1 MLEKFIEN
9 QNNQY
14 VFWILSEFFE
24 DKYNF
29 ENVNCDIK
37 ILNKNDE
44 LIQIENL
51 HIGTLYYNTCIKQLM
66 QKQGRKKGYGI
77 PLFFNNFSE
86 LSILKSIEITWELRI
101 NNSIILLHKI
111 YELNFIFEE
120 GKNIYYLET
129 QNYYSYYANK
139 SDNILDK
146 HVTFYESAKHYNGN
160 QEEFSYQN
168 LKVEE
173 VPPTNEEIQSNYF
186 NFMKKE
192 NVLMNMCK
200 NEDFTL
206 DVLSFTKKIDLIP
219 SKFSE
224 SKLIN
229 RILGAKN
236 FSKLFNW
243 GEILKSSI

>member
-37 ILNKNDE
+37 ILNK
-44 LIQIENL
+44 
-51 HIGTLYYNTCIKQLM
+51 K
-66 QKQGRKKGYGI
+66 
-77 PLFFNNFSE
+77 
-86 LSILKSIEITWELRI
+86 
-101 NNSIILLHKI
+101 
-111 YELNFIFEE
+111 
-120 GKNIYYLET
+120 
-129 QNYYSYYANK
+129 
-139 SDNILDK
+139 LDK

-186 NFMKKE
+186 NFMKRE

-243 GEILKSSI
+243 AEILKSSI

>member
-9 QNNQY
+9 QNDQY

-37 ILNKNDE
+37 ILNKNDK

-51 HIGTLYYNTCIKQLM
+51 HIGTPYYNTCIKQLM

-139 SDNILDK
+139 SDNILD
-146 HVTFYESAKHYNGN
+146 NM
-160 QEEFSYQN
+160 
-168 LKVEE
+168 LL
-173 VPPTNEEIQSNYF
+173 
-186 NFMKKE
+186 FMKVQNIIMEIK
-192 NVLMNMCK
+192 
-200 NEDFTL
+200 
-206 DVLSFTKKIDLIP
+206 
-219 SKFSE
+219 
-224 SKLIN
+224 
-229 RILGAKN
+229 KN
-236 FSKLFNW
+236 FPIK
-243 GEILKSSI
+243 I